1 MGQLPYFGQVTE
13 VQLSR
18 LADRELHRSSSAG
31 RIIFLE
37 SDASHGLW
45 ILEKGRVKANKL
57 SSDGQEF
64 MLRFFGT
71 GDTFNDLAA
80 RAGHTILKT
89 EKAGHQ
95 INMKEIRDE

>member
-1 MGQLPYFGQVTE
+1 MSELSLLSLLRQLPYFAKVTE

-18 LADRELHRSSSAG
+18 LADRAMYRSSSAR

-37 SDASHGLW
+37 GDASQGLW
-45 ILEKGRVKANKL
+45 ILEKGRVKAYKL

-64 MLRFFGT
+64 ILRFFSH
-71 GDTFNDLAA
+71 GDAFNDLAA

-89 EKAGHQ
+89 EKVGH
-95 INMKEIRDE
+95 